1 MTKQEFNNSI
11 LKRGYSYCPS
21 KLLSEE
27 YDINYRY
34 EVNRWST
41 RDFGEGIQKHNT
53 IYSKEDFLYV
63 IKIGL
68 GYEFLEDIKFDDVE
82 SQLVELYNDTI

>member
-1 MTKQEFNNSI
+1 MDNNMTKQEFNNSI

-41 RDFGEGIQKHNT
+41 RDFAEGIQ
-53 IYSKEDFLYV
+53 
-63 IKIGL
+63 
-68 GYEFLEDIKFDDVE
+68 LEMTDVKRALA
-82 SQLVELYNDTI
+82 QLRIDGVLS